1 MSTFTDEEKVKFLTE
16 KLSNLRLTLQHMI
29 DADESMLV
37 GKGSK
42 ESYTEQYNSEISV
55 VEQLLENL
63 GYKP

>member
-1 MSTFTDEEKVKFLTE
+1 MLTEEEKLTFLVE

-29 DADESMLV
+29 DADESVLV

-42 ESYTEQYNSEISV
+42 ESYIEQYQNEISV